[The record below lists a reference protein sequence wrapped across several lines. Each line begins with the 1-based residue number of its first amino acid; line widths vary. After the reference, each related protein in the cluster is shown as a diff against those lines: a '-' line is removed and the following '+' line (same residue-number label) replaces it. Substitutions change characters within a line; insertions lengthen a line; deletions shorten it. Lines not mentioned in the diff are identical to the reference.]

1 MANETNETETTEK
14 AAAKGGGLLE
24 NKAVL
29 LGIVVAVQ
37 ALLAFGL
44 TQFVIV
50 PRLGIQEGA
59 VNASTPAATAGEA
72 PEIGVLVGLEELIVT
87 LQSET
92 KLPRYLRADV
102 NLEVS
107 DQAVA
112 DLVAARLPQ
121 MRDTVIMVLSSRTPA
136 EIQRPEGK
144 QALRDEI
151 FRRLSEK
158 LPPESLRNIY
168 FSDLVIQ

>member
-1 MANETNETETTEK
+1 MANETNEKKTTK
-14 AAAKGGGLLE
+14 QAAPKSGGPLE

-29 LGIVVAVQ
+29 LGIVVVVQ

-50 PRLGIQEGA
+50 PRLGIQAGA
-59 VNASTPAATAGEA
+59 MNASTSAATAGEV

-112 DLVAARLPQ
+112 DLVLARLPQ
-121 MRDTVIMVLSSRTPA
+121 LRDAVIMVLSSKTPA

>member
-1 MANETNETETTEK
+1 MAPENKEAEGAES
-14 AAAKGGGLLE
+14 AARKGSGLLD
-24 NKAVL
+24 NKVIV
-29 LGIVVAVQ
+29 LGILVTVQ

-50 PRLGIQEGA
+50 PRLGVQEGSA
-59 VNASTPAATAGEA
+59 ASGAGSVEVAAA
-72 PEIGVLVGLEELIVT
+72 PEIGALVGLEEIIVT
-87 LQSET
+87 LQSDT
-92 KLPRYLRADV
+92 KVNRYLRTTV
-102 NLEVS
+102 NVEVANQ
-107 DQAVA
+107 DTA

-121 MRDTVIMVLSSRTPA
+121 LRDTVIMILSAKTPA

-144 QALRDEI
+144 KALRDEL

-158 LPPESLRNIY
+158 LPAESLRNVY